1 MHTYRGREVEDW
13 FDDSDS
19 DDHADDNTGDDGHHE
34 QGPRDSD
41 LDLDDEDRAFM
52 SQFPDTWGR
61 NRHPRN
67 TMGEAGYHT

>member
-1 MHTYRGREVEDW
+1 MHTYPGREVEDW

-34 QGPRDSD
+34 KGPRDSD

-52 SQFPDTWGR
+52 ALLMKAMTDSLFTTAFGVDLATL
-61 NRHPRN
+61 
-67 TMGEAGYHT
+67 